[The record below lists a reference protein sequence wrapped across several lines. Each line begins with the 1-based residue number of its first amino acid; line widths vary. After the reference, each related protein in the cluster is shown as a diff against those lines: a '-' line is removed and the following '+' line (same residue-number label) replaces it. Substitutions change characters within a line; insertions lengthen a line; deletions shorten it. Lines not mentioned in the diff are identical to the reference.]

1 VAFPRGRRSLSS
13 PFAMTRE
20 RDPFRIPRAGAEVAP
35 LGGLAALDLHGGRPP
50 LSGRMFVAE
59 SALGGV
65 VIYAVY
71 QALLTSLRT
80 EVLVRRGALGRPE
93 QTRMVLATVGS
104 AVRQGAAVSLVLGLV
119 LLLAPWL
126 ALPLSLLGIVGM
138 GKASLDLFHAFWDGL
153 SPTQREQLHEAAYEA
168 GVQLGGLVRGRPDR
182 RLN

>member
-1 VAFPRGRRSLSS
+1 VAVPQGRRSLSA
-13 PFAMTRE
+13 PFAMTRQ
-20 RDPFRIPRAGAEVAP
+20 RDPFLIPRAGVEAAP
-35 LGGLAALDLHGGRPP
+35 LAGLATLDLNGGRPP

-65 VIYAVY
+65 VVYAVY

-93 QTRMVLATVGS
+93 QIRLILATVGT

-119 LLLAPWL
+119 VLMAPWL

-138 GKASLDLFHAFWDGL
+138 GKASMDLFHAFWDGL
-153 SPTQREQLHEAAYEA
+153 GPAQRENLHEAAYEA
-168 GVQLGGLVRGRPDR
+168 GVQLGGLLHGRPDR
-182 RLN
+182 RLT